1 MAEKTLH
8 DMFVDEIRDTYDAER
23 QLLKALPRMAKAAS
37 SPELQEAMAAHLA
50 ETEGQVERLEQIF
63 EMLEERPRG
72 KHCEGMAGIVE
83 EGKTIMEEELDE
95 ATMDACL
102 IAAAQRA
109 EHYEMA
115 AYGTLAAWAKAM
127 GHEEA
132 AALLMETLEE
142 EKAADE
148 KLNRI
153 AEGSVNPQAAEM
165 AHGEGE
171 DEEMEEAKQR
181 APKATR
187 GGGSAARTAAR
198 KRPARTSTARARR

>member
-8 DMFVDEIRDTYDAER
+8 DMFIDEIRDTYDAER
-23 QLLKALPRMAKAAS
+23 QLVKALPRIAKAAT
-37 SPELQEAMAAHLA
+37 SPELQEAITAHLA
-50 ETEGQVERLEQIF
+50 ETEGQVERLERIF
-63 EMLEERPRG
+63 ELLGERPRG
-72 KHCEGMAGIVE
+72 KHCDGMAGIIE
-83 EGKTIMEEELDE
+83 EGKSVMEEELDE

-132 AALLMETLEE
+132 AGLLNETLEE

-165 AHGEGE
+165 AHGEDETEEE
-171 DEEMEEAKQR
+171 DAR
-181 APKATR
+181 PSPRR
-187 GGGSAARTAAR
+187 GGSPARKSPPS
-198 KRPARTSTARARR
+198 KRPARKSPAKARR